1 MSTVTDFGPAST
13 AAETELSRRNRT
25 PHGGAGTINSHPT
38 ARINPK
44 VRTGAGGLKTAA
56 QRTVSVLTTAMVVV
70 ALAAFL
76 LLAIG
81 PRVLGYQTSTML
93 TGSMAPLINPGDVV
107 VTAPTPVSDIRVGD
121 VITYHIP
128 VEDHRVETH
137 RVTELL
143 TTADGTTAVR
153 TKGDANNGADPWTA
167 ALQGSTVD
175 RHVLTVPYVGQAIRT
190 LREPMVLNTL
200 MYGAPAVLVIGLL
213 ASIWRKGPDPAAHE

>member
-1 MSTVTDFGPAST
+1 MSTVTDFAPAPG
-13 AAETELSRRNRT
+13 AVEETEPSRRPRLT
-25 PHGGAGTINSHPT
+25 RGGAGTTTLNAGTT
-38 ARINPK
+38 AK
-44 VRTGAGGLKTAA
+44 VGTTLKSAA
-56 QRTVSVLTTAMVVV
+56 HRTVSLLSTAMVVV
-70 ALAAFL
+70 AVAAFL
-76 LLAIG
+76 LLAVG
-81 PRVLGYQTSTML
+81 PRVLHYQTSTML

-107 VTAPTPVSDIRVGD
+107 VTAPTPVSNIRVGD

-213 ASIWRKGPDPAAHE
+213 ASIWRKDPDPAAHE